1 VQSVDYSCDDSSISI
16 ETGVYPTATSL
27 KNLQDTGQLDC
38 MLSALQNSTAQEA
51 HGDFDLECFELLTKK
66 EWVVEETLVDVV
78 NYVRIDEMARH
89 GFVETAVENEVAIEN
104 LGEVTIARIRV
115 GFETEQDAL
124 NPDKL
129 ASGVPWKVRSSCP
142 GFEGPLCDMS
152 QRRHSEY
159 GQGEVICFLEQGR
172 IWNLVYCCEGLLVGI
187 SVLTERQ
194 WTQR

>member
-1 VQSVDYSCDDSSISI
+1 MQSLCEVQSVDYSCDNSSIPI
-16 ETGVYPTATSL
+16 KTGMYSTATPL

-66 EWVVEETLVDVV
+66 ERVVEETLVDVV

-115 GFETEQDAL
+115 RFETEQDTL
-124 NPDKL
+124 NPDEL

-142 GFEGPLCDMS
+142 GFEGPPYDMS
-152 QRRHSEY
+152 QRRHGEN
-159 GQGEVICFLEQGR
+159 GQGEVVCFLE
-172 IWNLVYCCEGLLVGI
+172 
-187 SVLTERQ
+187 
-194 WTQR
+194 